1 MASRIIFFVRVTSFG
16 EKISNNINLKG
27 KQTPCWSVL
36 DFWKIKFEKSSST
49 NWIFSLIWTG
59 FLLPV
64 FWNWYLQV
72 KNPELSHWFYSW
84 PVCQYW
90 FWVNTASCLFA
101 NLYYKI
107 WLGWKVPKGPYCLYT
122 WSSQYVNTATVGLFY
137 MLLIYSFQQTSNYSK
152 KIVKYHAVEINSL
165 EDGLN
170 RTSSLSNGHESKN
183 WANFARNWPG
193 YKSNLARITG
203 KNISI
208 IGLVL
213 TRKILAGFP

>member
-1 MASRIIFFVRVTSFG
+1 
-16 EKISNNINLKG
+16 
-27 KQTPCWSVL
+27 
-36 DFWKIKFEKSSST
+36 
-49 NWIFSLIWTG
+49 
-59 FLLPV
+59 
-64 FWNWYLQV
+64 
-72 KNPELSHWFYSW
+72 
-84 PVCQYW
+84 
-90 FWVNTASCLFA
+90 
-101 NLYYKI
+101 
-107 WLGWKVPKGPYCLYT
+107 
-122 WSSQYVNTATVGLFY
+122 

-213 TRKILAGFP
+213 TTKILAGCPKNLIWASFGLLRLSVADYVYDMKFCFRTTDAQCNYFEVKQIWNVWVKHGRQFSCRIVGTILDIKKFFSSNMSKL